1 MNKTFSLL
9 FVFLLFAVVTI
20 AQIRGK
26 VVGIADGDSFTLLT
40 SENKQLKIRLHGI
53 DCPEKK
59 AAFGQKAKAFTSD
72 LIFGKYVT
80 IKQTAKDRYRRTVAI
95 VYLPDGRILNEE
107 LLKAGMAWHY
117 RQHDKNPRWSK
128 MEQQARIAKRGLWQ
142 APHPVP
148 PWEYRKRMKKGRS
161 VKQTQAK

>member
-1 MNKTFSLL
+1 MNKTLSLL
-9 FVFLLFAVVTI
+9 FLCLLFTVAAV
-20 AQIRGK
+20 AQITGK

-40 SENKQLKIRLHGI
+40 SDNKQLKIRLHGI

-59 AAFGQKAKAFTSD
+59 APFGQQAKTFTSD

-142 APHPVP
+142 APHPEP
-148 PWEYRKRMKKGRS
+148 PWEYRKQNKKPRS
-161 VKQTQAK
+161 LERSPAH